1 MKEIDNTP
9 IENLNVDWGDPDGT
23 GRKAKT
29 LEQVQKFI
37 KNKIRNLENKPIVTI
52 TNATGV
58 ITILQDSLYEIHQAG
73 NIEIAM
79 ETSVITDGSIYWE
92 LSIITGDTTYA
103 TTWPSN
109 IKWVKPLELV
119 PNARYLIIIDQNLV
133 AMWATVSLS

>member
-23 GRKAKT
+23 GHKAKT

-79 ETSVITDGSIYWE
+79 KDSVVTDGSIYWE
-92 LSIITGDTTYA
+92 LSVITSDTTYA
-103 TTWPSN
+103 TTWSST
-109 IKWVKPLELV
+109 IKWVKPLEIL
-119 PNARYLIIIDQNLV
+119 PNTRHMIIIDQNLV
-133 AMWATVSLS
+133 AMWAAVSLS